1 MGSFVGGAI
10 HESISQL
17 SRVGS
22 SNEPGEQTKSLL
34 LERVSI
40 CWNRKRALAFLVGR
54 IFCGKPPKSAV
65 ADLGDIECRSRVYPR
80 SVSTFPENALA
91 PTSTE
96 RDTVGRK
103 QCGK

>member
-22 SNEPGEQTKSLL
+22 SNEPGEQTKSTA

-54 IFCGKPPKSAV
+54 IFCGKP
-65 ADLGDIECRSRVYPR
+65 
-80 SVSTFPENALA
+80 VSTFPENALSA
-91 PTSTE
+91 HRRLHGLASLHSCLLRLPHSPSTSPPL
-96 RDTVGRK
+96 
-103 QCGK
+103 QA